1 MKRTDGKFGLSGY
14 TLDIFF
20 DKVVRTYADR
30 PALAM
35 AGDAPFTYAEFGE
48 RVRNLRQGLAV
59 RGIRPGDKIAILG
72 PGSPNWGVAFLAV
85 TTMGAVAV
93 PIMEDF
99 PESDIDHILSHSDA
113 VALFI
118 SSALHQSLNLNNL
131 RKLAHVIRLDDFA
144 SLSGKDGDDGLWAQ
158 IQRLPKKIMRSIAKP
173 APAEAPGPGEDDP
186 AEILYTS
193 GTTGQS
199 KGVILTHGNL
209 VSNLFE
215 GPDLLGV
222 IDRNSV
228 ALAFLP
234 MAHAFGSTSGFLS
247 LIYRGCAIH
256 FLGKKPSPKVLM
268 GAMQEIR
275 PHIIGAVPLVFE
287 KIYHKQVLPAIHE
300 KRLLR
305 WLARSRAGRRY
316 VHRIVGRRIMRGF
329 GGRLKCAIIG
339 GAALNLEVEM
349 FLREARIPFAVGY
362 GLSECSP
369 LVSFSSIPGSRTGSA
384 GRAVTGVSIRIADPD
399 PATGIGDILVKGP
412 NVMKGYYKDEAETR
426 RALTAD
432 GWLMTGDRG
441 YLDRDGYLFIK
452 GRSKNVIVGP
462 SGENIYPEVIEDK
475 LKESPFVEEALVY
488 SARNELVAR
497 VYPDYGYVE
506 CLEMGKDEPS
516 IAVNIAQI
524 LESVRA
530 EINKSLPPSS
540 RVRKIIEQTEP
551 FLKTPTN
558 KIKRA
563 EYVPE
568 PLART

>member
-1 MKRTDGKFGLSGY
+1 MKSSDRKFGLSGY

-20 DKVVRTYADR
+20 DKVVRTYAGR

-35 AGDAPFTYAEFGE
+35 AGETPFTYAEFGE
-48 RVRNLRQGLAV
+48 RVRSLRQGLAA
-59 RGIRPGDKIAILG
+59 RGIRKGDKVAILG
-72 PGSPNWGVAFLAV
+72 TGSPNWGVAFLAV

-93 PIMEDF
+93 PVMEDF
-99 PESDIDHILSHSDA
+99 PESDIDHILAHSDA
-113 VALFI
+113 VAIFI
-118 SSALHQSLNLNNL
+118 SAALHQSLNLNNL
-131 RKLAHVIRLDDFA
+131 KKLAHVIRLDDFA
-144 SLSGKDGDDGLWAQ
+144 SLSGTDGDDGLWAQ
-158 IQRLPKKIMRSIAKP
+158 IQRLPKRIMRSISKP
-173 APAEAPGPGEDDP
+173 APAEAPGPGEDDL

-199 KGVILTHGNL
+199 KGVMLTHGNL

-222 IDRNSV
+222 IDQNSV

-234 MAHAFGSTSGFLS
+234 MAHAFGSTSAFLS

-256 FLGKKPSPKVLM
+256 YLGKKPSPKILM
-268 GAMQEIR
+268 AAMKEVR

-287 KIYHKQVLPAIHE
+287 KIYHKQVLPALYE
-300 KRLLR
+300 KKVLR

-339 GAALNLEVEM
+339 GSGLNPEVES
-349 FLREARIPFAVGY
+349 FLREARIPFSVGY

-369 LVSFSSIPGSRTGSA
+369 LVTFSSIPGSRMGSA
-384 GRAVTGVSIRIADPD
+384 GKAVTGVSIRIADPD
-399 PATGIGDILVKGP
+399 PGTGIGEILVKGP
-412 NVMKGYYKDEAETR
+412 SVMKGYYKDEAETLK
-426 RALTAD
+426 AFTAD
-432 GWLMTGDRG
+432 GWLRTGDRG
-441 YLDRDGYLFIK
+441 YLDEDGFLYVK

-462 SGENIYPEVIEDK
+462 SGENIYPEVIEEK
-475 LKESPFVEEALVY
+475 IKESLFVEEALVY
-488 SARNELVAR
+488 RARNELVAR
-497 VYPDYGYVE
+497 VYPDYGYIQ
-506 CLEMGKDEPS
+506 CLESGKDEPS
-516 IAVNIAQI
+516 IASNIALL

-530 EINKSLPPSS
+530 EVNRKLAPAS
-540 RVRKIIEQTEP
+540 RIRKIVEQTEP

-563 EYVPE
+563 EYVPDD
-568 PLART
+568 LAQT